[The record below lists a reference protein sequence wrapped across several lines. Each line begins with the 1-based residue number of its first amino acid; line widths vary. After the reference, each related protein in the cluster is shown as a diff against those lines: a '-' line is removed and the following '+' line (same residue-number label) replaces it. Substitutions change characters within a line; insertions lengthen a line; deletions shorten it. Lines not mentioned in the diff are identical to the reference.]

1 MRESVLLHPPSLRQ
15 VRLAW
20 QMLREL
26 VAGQRASL
34 QGMTGGRHAIR
45 AAGLSGPSCGNRN
58 PKVYSKG
65 REGPNRGHSLSPHP
79 LFKNKERRK
88 WPLKHELENF
98 LKIGLRLTI
107 NRISKNSVLISLKS
121 RTLAALPSTKPMP
134 GSSEATARL
143 WIRSRER

>member
-45 AAGLSGPSCGNRN
+45 AAGLQDLPVETEIQKSTA
-58 PKVYSKG
+58 KG
-65 REGPNRGHSLSPHP
+65 GRAQTAGTHCHP
-79 LFKNKERRK
+79 TPFQK
-88 WPLKHELENF
+88 
-98 LKIGLRLTI
+98 
-107 NRISKNSVLISLKS
+107 
-121 RTLAALPSTKPMP
+121 
-134 GSSEATARL
+134 
-143 WIRSRER
+143 